1 MKPNL
6 LPIAGFLFAGSL
18 LLVVALALIGY
29 KKTALINLDD
39 TAIATPLYG
48 LFLTAAIALLVI
60 WGSYQVIGKF
70 LYSPTLTWLHL
81 LTTILPLFLLLALFS
96 FSNQGMPLPPRRYI
110 DIDNSQISLLPKLVS
125 GLFWLLLLAQLVY
138 IIHFLLGVFAKR
150 PVI

>member
-1 MKPNL
+1 MKPIK
-6 LPIAGFLFAGSL
+6 LPIAGFLFAGIL
-18 LLVVALALIGY
+18 LLLVALALISY
-29 KKTALINLDD
+29 KKTTLINLRD

-60 WGSYQVIGKF
+60 WGSYQTIGKF

-96 FSNQGMPLPPRRYI
+96 FTNQGMPSTPRRYI
-110 DIDNSQISLLPKLVS
+110 DIDNSQISLLSKLVS

-138 IIHFLLGVFAKR
+138 SVNFLLGFFAKK
-150 PVI
+150 PGI